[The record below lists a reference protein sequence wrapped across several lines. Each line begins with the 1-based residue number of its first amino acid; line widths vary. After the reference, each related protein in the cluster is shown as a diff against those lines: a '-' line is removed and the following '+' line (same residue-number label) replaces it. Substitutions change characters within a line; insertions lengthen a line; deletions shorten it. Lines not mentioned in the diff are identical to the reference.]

1 MFSAEEAAGR
11 SYTMPRGKLTTS
23 YMLCIVAAGSASLI
37 AAAALLPFGRA
48 DVQLAVLC
56 LLTLVLGPRIT
67 VPIPQLRSR
76 IAVSDT
82 FVVLTLLIYGG
93 EFAML
98 LAAAEAMLASWSFC
112 KRRLTVF
119 FNSASAAMSVGA
131 SAVVLHVLGIA
142 SEPQLRGRPG
152 HFGDFITALFTL
164 ALVQFAVN
172 TTLAAGYD
180 ALSERVSI
188 WSVWKAK
195 YLWAFLTYL
204 VGTLVAGV
212 LLQAIDGVG
221 FVAIAAAI
229 PVMLLLYF
237 TYRMYLTTVRLSL
250 EQAHQA
256 SEYAKLLE
264 ERSAALRD
272 SEQRFRAA
280 FEHAPIGIALVNDRG
295 EWMKVNHSLCYM
307 LDRTE
312 DELIGW
318 SFRELVHPD
327 DRKWAFEAIDAVL
340 RGRQQS
346 CEVDFR
352 FQLRDSRIVWASVNL
367 SSTSV
372 ADGHDEYENFVFQL
386 QDITESKLAEQ
397 RLQHEASHDSLTGLP
412 NRAHFMRRLD
422 EALDKRKANPKYMV
436 SVLFIDLDRF
446 KYVNDSLGHFIG
458 DELLIAIAKRLNE
471 SMRPPDMVARLGGDE
486 FVVLVEGRY
495 YAEKM
500 TRIAERIQQ
509 KISSPFQLRGHEVF
523 TTASIGILNVS
534 EEHRASEDVI
544 RDADTAMYQA
554 KRSGK
559 ARHEM
564 FDETMRDAVR
574 ATLQLETDLRKAI
587 QNDEFELCYQPIVSL
602 EDGTVHSLEALAR
615 WNHSTLGVISPDR
628 FIPLAEETGLI
639 DPLGEQLLARACREV
654 QQTRERLGGDPAF
667 KLSVNLSSCQFTRHD
682 LVEMIASKLEET
694 GFPAN
699 RLKLEITETVFFEHH
714 DRAIEMLNRLRSLGI
729 TTDVDDFG
737 TGYSNF
743 GYLVRIPISTLK
755 IDRSFVMMM
764 DENPANR
771 EVIRTVIG
779 LARNLG
785 LSVIAEGIET
795 EQHRDEL
802 RSLGCDYGQGYYF
815 ARPMGADQVEKFL
828 IEKGESGFRRIPP
841 ADVPEITTVQ

>member
-1 MFSAEEAAGR
+1 MMA
-11 SYTMPRGKLTTS
+11 RGKLTTS
-23 YMLCIVAAGSASLI
+23 YMICVAAAGAVSLM
-37 AAAALLPFGRA
+37 AAAASLPFERA

-56 LLTLVLGPRIT
+56 LLTLVLGPRVTI
-67 VPIPQLRSR
+67 PIPQLRSR

-98 LAAAEAMLASWSFC
+98 LAAAEATLASWAFC

-131 SAVVLHVLGIA
+131 AAILLGLLGIS
-142 SEPQLRGRPG
+142 SEAQLHGRPG
-152 HFGDFITALFTL
+152 HFGDFLAVLFTL

-172 TTLAAGYD
+172 TALAAGYD
-180 ALSERVSI
+180 SISESI
-188 WSVWKAK
+188 SFPTVWKGK
-195 YLWAFLTYL
+195 YLWTFLTYFVGAIGAGAL
-204 VGTLVAGV
+204 VQLVDSAGFM
-212 LLQAIDGVG
+212 AIV
-221 FVAIAAAI
+221 AAI
-229 PVMLLLYF
+229 PVMLLLFF

-250 EQAHQA
+250 EQVQQA
-256 SEYAKLLE
+256 NEYAKLLE

-280 FEHAPIGIALVNDRG
+280 FEHAPIGIALVNERG
-295 EWMKVNHSLCYM
+295 EWMKVNHSLCFI
-307 LDRTE
+307 LDRSE

-327 DRKWAFEAIDAVL
+327 DRSWAYEAVDAVL

-352 FQLRDSRIVWASVNL
+352 FQLREERVVWASVSL
-367 SSTSV
+367 SSS
-372 ADGHDEYENFVFQL
+372 ASPGSHDDRENFVFQL

-422 EALDKRKANPKYMV
+422 EALAKRKANPKYMV

-446 KYVNDSLGHFIG
+446 KFVNDSLGHYIG

-523 TTASIGILNVS
+523 TTASIGILSVTD
-534 EEHRASEDVI
+534 EHRASEDVI

-554 KRSGK
+554 KRAGK

-564 FDETMRDAVR
+564 FDEKMRDAVR

-587 QNDEFELCYQPIVSL
+587 QNEDFELSYQPIVSL
-602 EDGTVHSLEALAR
+602 DDDAVHSLEALAR
-615 WNHSTLGVISPDR
+615 WNHPTLGMISPER
-628 FIPLAEETGLI
+628 FIPLAEEIGLI

-654 QQTRERLGGDPAF
+654 QAIRERLGGDPAF
-667 KLSVNLSSCQFTRHD
+667 KLSVNLSSSQFTRHD
-682 LVEMIASKLEET
+682 LVETIASKLEET

-714 DRAIEMLNRLRSLGI
+714 DRAIEMLNRLRGLGI

-755 IDRSFVMMM
+755 IDRSFVTMM

-795 EQHRDEL
+795 EHHRDEL

-815 ARPMGADQVEKFL
+815 ARPMGAGHVEKFL
-828 IEKGESGFRRIPP
+828 MDKGQDGFRRVPP